1 LCWCLFSIFC
11 FEYWRLEEAGLAT
24 GTPVNVQVMQDCLV
38 ITRQEPQPE
47 LPAEPEVVATLK
59 RACKKLSD
67 RKQREIAAYIELV
80 ATPHK
85 RPRKIPAGT
94 VEWGRLD

>member
-1 LCWCLFSIFC
+1 M
-11 FEYWRLEEAGLAT
+11 T
-24 GTPVNVQVMQDCLV
+24 
-38 ITRQEPQPE
+38 
-47 LPAEPEVVATLK
+47 TLK

-94 VEWGRLD
+94 VEWEKAGLSGLL